1 LLLSRQYA
9 TLDGVESLRDTG
21 LVPPAI
27 FAKVWARSYCLRALG
42 LLFSLILAM
51 VPGAV
56 TARDWKVIRFGVD
69 PSYPPFES
77 KAPDGSLA
85 GFDIDLGNA
94 ICAKLNAKCVWVE
107 LDFDGMIPALQARK
121 IDAILSDMSVTPK
134 RLQQIDFTSKISD
147 SPTRMVA
154 RAGSNLLPTAE
165 SLKGKSIG
173 VEQGTIQET
182 YARTYFEPNGVK
194 VVSYQ
199 NQDQVYADL
208 KSGRLDASLQD
219 EIQAG
224 VGFLKTAEGQ
234 GFEFA
239 GPEIKD
245 EKILG
250 AAAAIGIRKSDAD
263 LKNLINQALADLLKD
278 GSYEAL
284 AKKYFDFN
292 IHGN

>member
-1 LLLSRQYA
+1 L
-9 TLDGVESLRDTG
+9 E
-21 LVPPAI
+21 
-27 FAKVWARSYCLRALG
+27 
-42 LLFSLILAM
+42 
-51 VPGAV
+51 
-56 TARDWKVIRFGVD
+56 
-69 PSYPPFES
+69 
-77 KAPDGSLA
+77 
-85 GFDIDLGNA
+85 
-94 ICAKLNAKCVWVE
+94 
-107 LDFDGMIPALQARK
+107 
-121 IDAILSDMSVTPK
+121 
-134 RLQQIDFTSKISD
+134 
-147 SPTRMVA
+147 
-154 RAGSNLLPTAE
+154 
-165 SLKGKSIG
+165 GKSIG

-224 VGFLKTAEGQ
+224 VGFLKTAEGR
-234 GFEFA
+234 GFAFV

-263 LKNLINQALADLLKD
+263 LKNLVNQALADLLKD

>member
-1 LLLSRQYA
+1 
-9 TLDGVESLRDTG
+9 
-21 LVPPAI
+21 
-27 FAKVWARSYCLRALG
+27 
-42 LLFSLILAM
+42 
-51 VPGAV
+51 
-56 TARDWKVIRFGVD
+56 VIRFGVD

-154 RAGSNLLPTAE
+154 RAGSNLSPTAE
-165 SLKGKSIG
+165 SLEGKSIG

-224 VGFLKTAEGQ
+224 VGFLKTAEGR

-263 LKNLINQALADLLKD
+263 LKNLVNQALADLLKD